1 MVVKNKSRE
10 NLIQE
15 RTVFENWLVK
25 KKHVSKKMSRDIS
38 SRVNRVKCDI
48 ENEIE
53 INLANEDL
61 YCKLILKMN
70 NFAINYCENKDSERA
85 LKRTLKYAVNLYAI
99 YLYGNDAVVFIS
111 KSRFKR
117 FK

>member
-1 MVVKNKSRE
+1 
-10 NLIQE
+10 
-15 RTVFENWLVK
+15 
-25 KKHVSKKMSRDIS
+25 
-38 SRVNRVKCDI
+38 
-48 ENEIE
+48 
-53 INLANEDL
+53 
-61 YCKLILKMN
+61 MN